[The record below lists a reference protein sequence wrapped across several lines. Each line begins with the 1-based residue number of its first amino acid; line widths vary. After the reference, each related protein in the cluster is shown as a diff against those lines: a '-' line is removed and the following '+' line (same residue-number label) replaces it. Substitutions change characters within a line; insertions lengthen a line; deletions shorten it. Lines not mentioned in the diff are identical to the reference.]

1 MQQSSDIVGT
11 IHYKFSQWQTFRSP
25 PSRQLALL
33 QGLVMLP
40 MIENSER
47 FMKIGSDSS
56 INNCPSG
63 DVLLT
68 VSRREGEDGDVP
80 LKKISSGEG
89 DHTIVVDP
97 LTVLR
102 LPEGQVAQA
111 PLLPLEHRVHD
122 VGGDVLGQLLH
133 VLGHLQPQPAMV

>member
-1 MQQSSDIVGT
+1 
-11 IHYKFSQWQTFRSP
+11 
-25 PSRQLALL
+25 
-33 QGLVMLP
+33 MLP
-40 MIENSER
+40 IIENVKR
-47 FMKIGSDSS
+47 FMEIGSDSS

-122 VGGDVLGQLLH
+122 VGGDNLGQLLH
-133 VLGHLQPQPAMV
+133 VLGHLQPQLAMV

>member
-1 MQQSSDIVGT
+1 
-11 IHYKFSQWQTFRSP
+11 
-25 PSRQLALL
+25 
-33 QGLVMLP
+33 MLP

-47 FMKIGSDSS
+47 FLEIGSVSS

-133 VLGHLQPQPAMV
+133 VLGHLQPQLAMV

>member
-1 MQQSSDIVGT
+1 
-11 IHYKFSQWQTFRSP
+11 
-25 PSRQLALL
+25 
-33 QGLVMLP
+33 MLP

-56 INNCPSG
+56 INNCPGG
-63 DVLLT
+63 DVLT
-68 VSRREGEDGDVP
+68 VSWREGEDRDVP

-102 LPEGQVAQA
+102 LPEGQAAQA

-133 VLGHLQPQPAMV
+133 VLGHLQPQLAMV

>member
-1 MQQSSDIVGT
+1 
-11 IHYKFSQWQTFRSP
+11 
-25 PSRQLALL
+25 
-33 QGLVMLP
+33 MLP

-47 FMKIGSDSS
+47 FMEIGSVSS
-56 INNCPSG
+56 INNCLSG
-63 DVLLT
+63 DVLT

-133 VLGHLQPQPAMV
+133 VLGHLQPQLAMV

>member
-1 MQQSSDIVGT
+1 
-11 IHYKFSQWQTFRSP
+11 
-25 PSRQLALL
+25 
-33 QGLVMLP
+33 MLP

-47 FMKIGSDSS
+47 FMEISSYSS
-56 INNCPSG
+56 INICPSG
-63 DVLLT
+63 DVLT

-80 LKKISSGEG
+80 LKKKSSGEG

-133 VLGHLQPQPAMV
+133 VLGHLQPQLAMV